1 MKRTHYSYCI
11 FYLENKYYQ
20 NINKDLKESGY
31 HHIRA
36 IVPTIRFITKN
47 SSRGKDVYQEEPLLF
62 NYGFLKIPTE
72 FVYDRSFL
80 NKLKKRITGI
90 MGWLRNTESLH
101 RKRGKKAR
109 VDNAEDFDDYSQVA
123 IVPRKEVRRFL
134 AIAREN
140 KRLSIEDISSVN
152 VGDYIELRHYPYIGA
167 DAIVKEIDTAK
178 DRIKLQ
184 IYPQSSKVET
194 WLPMDMVIYSVYENY
209 DPRKLLV
216 DQCRKPY
223 DVDRI
228 SNEGLERRMN
238 LKKVKKNNKRK
249 NIYV

>member
-62 NYGFLKIPTE
+62 NYGFLKIPTS
-72 FVYDRSFL
+72 FAYNRQFL

-90 MGWLRNTESLH
+90 RGWLKNTESLH

-109 VDNAEDFDDYSQVA
+109 VENAEDFDDFSQVA
-123 IVPRKEVRRFL
+123 MVSRKEVRRFL
-134 AIAREN
+134 QISREN
-140 KRLSIEDISSVN
+140 KRLSVEDISSVH

-167 DAIVKEIDTAK
+167 DAVVKEVDLKK

-194 WLPMDMVIYSVYENY
+194 WLPMDMVVYSIYENY
-209 DPRKLLV
+209 DPRKLLA
-216 DQCRKPY
+216 DQCRKAY

-228 SNEGLERRMN
+228 SNESLEARMN
-238 LKKVKKNNKRK
+238 LKKSKRNRKRK
-249 NIYV
+249 DIMY